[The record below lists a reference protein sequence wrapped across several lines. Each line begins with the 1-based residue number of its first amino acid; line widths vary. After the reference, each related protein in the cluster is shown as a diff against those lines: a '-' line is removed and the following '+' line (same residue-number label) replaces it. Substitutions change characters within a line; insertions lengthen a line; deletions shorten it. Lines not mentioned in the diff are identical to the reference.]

1 MRPKIVLLTSFGFI
15 LATLLF
21 VSLSLFTLVAPLLYH
36 HSHVS
41 VNLNEFTYIIT
52 ISYFTGMPLGKI
64 IGRVF
69 GMHRHLALS
78 TFLMAVIISISIPI
92 TYISSNFYELIF
104 LRVIQGTS
112 TFLMEIFSI
121 EYSKLLKLPE
131 RIVPSTISIGGI
143 PTGVALGT
151 FFVNYISMSNLIIL
165 VSLILIV
172 GGSFSLLINSLRE
185 YKNLSDEYKNAKS
198 TNYRNPAT
206 WLMGIVWMSIAGFN
220 LSLAVILP
228 LYLLKTDPPL
238 INNTMNVF
246 GIAGAL
252 FTFLGGVASYLIY
265 KLGKKDESLFLIP
278 VFTYLITAVGFL
290 FIIFA
295 GTKYLLL
302 STLLVMVEAMNI
314 GIIYSIPK
322 EIFGEKNYA
331 NATWEFS
338 LIGSSGH
345 IIAPLI
351 LIPIAFSLGFNYVF
365 LVYAIFP
372 LIAALSFLRIKSF
385 MCKRNNYARY

>member
-1 MRPKIVLLTSFGFI
+1 
-15 LATLLF
+15 
-21 VSLSLFTLVAPLLYH
+21 
-36 HSHVS
+36 
-41 VNLNEFTYIIT
+41 
-52 ISYFTGMPLGKI
+52 
-64 IGRVF
+64 
-69 GMHRHLALS
+69 
-78 TFLMAVIISISIPI
+78 
-92 TYISSNFYELIF
+92 
-104 LRVIQGTS
+104 
-112 TFLMEIFSI
+112 
-121 EYSKLLKLPE
+121 
-131 RIVPSTISIGGI
+131 
-143 PTGVALGT
+143 
-151 FFVNYISMSNLIIL
+151 
-165 VSLILIV
+165 
-172 GGSFSLLINSLRE
+172 
-185 YKNLSDEYKNAKS
+185 
-198 TNYRNPAT
+198 
-206 WLMGIVWMSIAGFN
+206 MGIVWMSIAGFN

-372 LIAALSFLRIKSF
+372 LIAALSFLRIKSY
-385 MCKRNNYARY
+385 MRTGNNYARS